1 MNIPLYSMIF
11 ISKVIENALATL
23 RLIVV
28 SNGKKWLGAIL
39 QFLIAI
45 VWVFVTGIV
54 VTDIKKD
61 PLKIVFFAIGSF
73 AGSYIGSMIEERLAL
88 GNNMISAI
96 VNSNH
101 VKQIVEALKKEQYG
115 VTVLEG
121 YQDNQKLLMSLVPRK
136 KRKEVTKIILKFEPN
151 AFMSAEKAAFI
162 SNLSK

>member
-101 VKQIVEALKKEQYG
+101 VKQIVEAIQ
-115 VTVLEG
+115 
-121 YQDNQKLLMSLVPRK
+121 
-136 KRKEVTKIILKFEPN
+136 
-151 AFMSAEKAAFI
+151 
-162 SNLSK
+162 